1 MKIKI
6 NKLPKQLVKAQ
17 VGRQIQGSLA
27 ITPTKMGGGNYTNS
41 LANQKPS
48 FKQTLQPEKRENS
61 NLEAELGE
69 VAYGGISGD
78 NIPDTFKIGGKRHSQ
93 GGTPLNLPD
102 GSFIYSDTASMKI
115 KDPAVLKMFDLKPKK
130 AGYTPADIAKKYDI
144 NSYKKILYD
153 PNTDDLSRRT
163 ATLMIKNYVIK
174 LGYLALI
181 QEASKGFPQGM
192 PEAAEPVL
200 ETMGYSMEDFIPKP
214 VMEGQKEIM
223 AQEQSENGAP
233 MQMPDG
239 APIASEETVYG
250 DDANAQEIPVN
261 PTMPMAQYGMTMG
274 GYDMPMYPDGGISVS
289 SSSSSNP
296 IIDKSRLQGEFNKSG
311 KVTSEAVPGRNY
323 VDIGEGIG
331 GWGEE
336 TAKSREAKFQKS
348 SSQWKG
354 SQSGY
359 IQAICK
365 RLKSGDLKGVSAQY
379 AIDTLRVIDPNHKN
393 RAEWQ
398 KQLENCQDV
407 EKTLTT
413 QFTKKGEQPNE
424 CWCTVDGKEVP
435 GKTNPNWDG
444 KDPAT
449 KCLPCDETPVVKD
462 CPCQDAQGNDIPGKF
477 AQKDANGDCLPET
490 CDEIPVTKDCPCED
504 AEGNIIPGKFA
515 QKDANGECLP
525 ETCQDDTSII
535 PRQETPMYSDVAAR
549 NILTQASMNPN
560 VPRTNFAIPY
570 RAEMAGTYE
579 DYLAKIQNNQ
589 RAAANTSNL
598 IAGTAGGA
606 GEDFAKNMALSGQ
619 TAAANE
625 NAISNTQNR
634 NVQTGLGVNQFNAQ
648 TKNLNNAQRAEVWN
662 NMFATTAGDKL
673 QENMGRN
680 QIKQNTQMAIADAEA
695 EMQGRALSNYQNKQF
710 GTTYKRGLPY
720 FKSGKPQI
728 PEKSSDVNE
737 RIKELQAIYGKDAK
751 MGDLLQI
758 YKMEQGQKQVKK
770 GGQNNTGGYVL
781 GDNIFPFMFY

>member
-1 MKIKI
+1 
-6 NKLPKQLVKAQ
+6 
-17 VGRQIQGSLA
+17 
-27 ITPTKMGGGNYTNS
+27 
-41 LANQKPS
+41 
-48 FKQTLQPEKRENS
+48 
-61 NLEAELGE
+61 
-69 VAYGGISGD
+69 
-78 NIPDTFKIGGKRHSQ
+78 
-93 GGTPLNLPD
+93 
-102 GSFIYSDTASMKI
+102 
-115 KDPAVLKMFDLKPKK
+115 
-130 AGYTPADIAKKYDI
+130 
-144 NSYKKILYD
+144 
-153 PNTDDLSRRT
+153 
-163 ATLMIKNYVIK
+163 
-174 LGYLALI
+174 
-181 QEASKGFPQGM
+181 
-192 PEAAEPVL
+192 
-200 ETMGYSMEDFIPKP
+200 
-214 VMEGQKEIM
+214 
-223 AQEQSENGAP
+223 
-233 MQMPDG
+233 
-239 APIASEETVYG
+239 
-250 DDANAQEIPVN
+250 
-261 PTMPMAQYGMTMG
+261 
-274 GYDMPMYPDGGISVS
+274 MPMYPHGGMTVTG
-289 SSSSSNP
+289 SSSSNP
-296 IIDKSRLQGEFNKSG
+296 ITDKSRLQGEFNKSG
-311 KVTSEAVPGRNY
+311 KVTTEAVPGRTY

-336 TAKSREAKFQKS
+336 SAESREGKFQKS
-348 SSQWKG
+348 SSLWKG
-354 SQSGY
+354 SQEGY
-359 IQAICK
+359 IDAICK
-365 RLKSGDLKGVSAQY
+365 RLKSGDLKGFTAAY
-379 AIDTLRVIDPNHKN
+379 AIDKLRVIDPKHKN

-398 KQLENCQDV
+398 ARLEKCQDV
-407 EKTLTT
+407 KKTLNT
-413 QFTKKGEQPNE
+413 QFTKQGEKPNE

-462 CPCQDAQGNDIPGKF
+462 CPCKDAQGNDIPGKF

-515 QKDANGECLP
+515 QKDANGNCLP

-535 PRQETPMYSDVAAR
+535 QRQDNPMYSDVAAR
-549 NILTQASMNPN
+549 NILTQATMNPN
-560 VPRTNFAIPY
+560 VPRTNFAVPY

-662 NMFATTAGDKL
+662 NMFATTADDKL
-673 QENMGRN
+673 AENTGRN

-695 EMQGRALSNYQNKQF
+695 EMQNRALSNYQNKQF
-710 GTTYKRGLPY
+710 GTTYRRGMPY

-758 YKMEQGQKQVKK
+758 YKMEQGQAAKKK